1 MQDLGTLEALGL
13 ASGHEACAQCDN
25 QTVDLQQ
32 TQEQKRLAQ

>member
-13 ASGHEACAQCDN
+13 ASGHEAYAQYDN

-32 TQEQKRLAQ
+32 TQEQKCLAQ

>member
-13 ASGHEACAQCDN
+13 ASGPEACAQCDD
-25 QTVDLQQ
+25 QTMDLQQ